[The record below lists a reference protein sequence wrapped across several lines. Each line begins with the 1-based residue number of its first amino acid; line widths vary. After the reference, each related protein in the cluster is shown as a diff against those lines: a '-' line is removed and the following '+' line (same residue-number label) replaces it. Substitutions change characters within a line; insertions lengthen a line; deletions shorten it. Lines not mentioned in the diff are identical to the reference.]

1 MNALRIAL
9 IAAIASLSLSGTA
22 VAQDEDDRPQRGA
35 VTRERAIEIAR
46 GYGVVRVEQVEQD
59 DGGWEIEGRDR
70 RGREVEITIN
80 RQGRVTSVER
90 SSDDDD

>member
-9 IAAIASLSLSGTA
+9 IAAIASLSLGSSA
-22 VAQDEDDRPQRGA
+22 LAQDDDRPQRGA